1 MSKDRKLPESDP
13 PAAGRTPQLGEYSV
27 KTRMI
32 WLGVE
37 MLTRSELPE
46 NPVVLAVRDADG
58 CHHTVTAERVR
69 GGKIRMTC
77 TCDMSRAS
85 GWCGHEVQLLCTRY
99 DAVIDASED
108 MEFRFEDVVM
118 GTPLADIA
126 DEVDVALADFQK
138 ALGDMDAKRPVG
150 LDGDKLRRLAELA
163 SDLAEAALHL
173 DGTLARFRKK
183 LAAGLA

>member
-1 MSKDRKLPESDP
+1 MNAKSILV
-13 PAAGRTPQLGEYSV
+13 GEYPTGNW
-27 KTRMI
+27 TRATAWRILSQNKII

-58 CHHTVTAERVR
+58 RHHTVTAERVR

-77 TCDMSRAS
+77 TCEASRAS
-85 GWCGHEVQLLCTRY
+85 GWCGHEVQLLCNRY
-99 DAVIDASED
+99 DAVVDGSED
-108 MEFRFEDVVM
+108 LEFRFEEVVM
-118 GTPLADIA
+118 GTPVADLA
-126 DEVDVALADFQK
+126 DEVDVALADFHK
-138 ALGDMDAKRPVG
+138 ALRDIDTKRPAG

-173 DGTLARFRKK
+173 DGTIARFRKK
-183 LAAGLA
+183 LAAGSI